1 MADDAHLAGLLRET
15 DRERY
20 LTVLYAPPE
29 KRAALIALYAFNVEI
44 AAIRDKVREPMAGEI
59 RLQWWRDALV
69 AGTGMHTGNPA
80 ADALHDVIE
89 THQLPRSAFERLL
102 AARIFDLYDDPMPDR
117 TSLEGYCGET
127 ASTIIQLAALILDR
141 DRASE
146 WSDAAGH
153 AGCAQ
158 AMTGLLR
165 LLPLHRARGQCF
177 LPAEMLA
184 AAGSSRDDL
193 IAGEDRGALP
203 RAVTAMT
210 ALAREHFD
218 AFEGHAGSLPQSLLP
233 AFLPLATVPAC
244 LRAIAAHPERAIDRV
259 AGISAPRAQLA
270 IMYRALRGW
279 A

>member
-1 MADDAHLAGLLRET
+1 MTDDAHLAGLLRET

-20 LTVLYAPPE
+20 LTALYAPPD
-29 KRAALIALYAFNVEI
+29 KRDALIALYAFNAEV
-44 AAIRDKVREPMAGEI
+44 AAIRDKIHEPMAGEI

-69 AGTGMHTGNPA
+69 AGAGMHTGNPI
-80 ADALHDVIE
+80 ADALHDVIQE
-89 THQLPRSAFERLL
+89 YQLPRSAFDGLL
-102 AARIFDLYDDPMPDR
+102 AARIFDLYDDPMPDAI
-117 TSLEGYCGET
+117 TLEGYCGET

-141 DRASE
+141 DGASE

-177 LPAEMLA
+177 LSAELLA
-184 AAGSSRDDL
+184 AAGTSPQEL
-193 IAGEDRGALP
+193 IAGVNREGAA
-203 RAVTAMT
+203 RAVLAMT

-218 AFEGHAGSLPQSLLP
+218 AFEGHARGLPHTLRP

-244 LRAIAAHPERAIDRV
+244 LRAIAAHPERAVDQM

-270 IMYRALRGW
+270 IVYRALRGW
-279 A
+279 

>member
-20 LTVLYAPPE
+20 LTALYAPPE
-29 KRAALIALYAFNVEI
+29 KRGALMALYAFNAEI
-44 AAIRDKVREPMAGEI
+44 AGIRDKVREPMAGEI
-59 RLQWWRDALV
+59 RLQWWRDALT
-69 AGTGMHTGNPA
+69 AGAGMHTGNPV

-89 THQLPRSAFERLL
+89 AYHLPRSAFERLL

-127 ASTIIQLAALILDR
+127 ASAIIQLSALILDR

-177 LPAEMLA
+177 LPIEILTS
-184 AAGSSRDDL
+184 AGTSPREL
-193 IAGEDRGALP
+193 IAGDNSAGAA
-203 RAVTAMT
+203 RAIVAMT

-218 AFEGHAGSLPQSLLP
+218 AFADQARDLPQTLRP
-233 AFLPLATVPAC
+233 AFLPLAPVPAN
-244 LRAIAAHPERAIDRV
+244 LNRIADKPRRALDQVSE
-259 AGISAPRAQLA
+259 ISAPRSNLLFL
-270 IMYRALRGW
+270 YRAMRGW
-279 A
+279 

>member
-1 MADDAHLAGLLRET
+1 MADEAHLAGLLRET

-20 LTVLYAPPE
+20 LTALYAPPD
-29 KRAALIALYAFNVEI
+29 KRAALIALYAFNAEI
-44 AAIRDKVREPMAGEI
+44 AAISDRIHEPMAGEI

-69 AGTGMHTGNPA
+69 AGAGVHTGNPV

-89 THQLPRSAFERLL
+89 AYPLPRSAFERLL

-127 ASTIIQLAALILDR
+127 ASAIIQLAALILDR
-141 DRASE
+141 DTASE

-177 LPAEMLA
+177 LPTDLLE
-184 AAGSSRDDL
+184 AAGTSPQEL
-193 IAGEDRGALP
+193 IAGDNQQALA
-203 RAVTAMT
+203 RAIVAMT

-218 AFEGHAGSLPQSLLP
+218 AFASHARELPQKLRP
-233 AFLPLATVPAC
+233 AFLPMATVPAY
-244 LRAIAAHPERAIDRV
+244 LSAIAAHPERAVDRT
-259 AGISAPRAQLA
+259 AGITAPRAQIA

-279 A
+279 